1 MEIINKKISDLI
13 PYEKNPR
20 KNKEAVK
27 YVANS
32 IKEFGFK
39 NPVLIDKNNVIIAG
53 HTRYKASKKLKLK
66 EVPCI
71 YVDDLTDEQI
81 KAFRLADNKVAEY
94 AEWDF
99 DFLGEELNN
108 IIDLDM
114 VDFGFDMSL
123 QDKQTDENRIE
134 VFEDVYPEIAEEP
147 KSKYGDIY
155 QLGDHRLM
163 CGDSTKKE
171 DVCKL
176 MFNNIA
182 DMSFTSPPY
191 NAGTTP
197 TEIKSNKSSKYK
209 RESDNK
215 PVEEY
220 KQFLID
226 FTINAIQNSKYTF
239 INIQSIA
246 NNKIVLIEWMF
257 KLKEFYAD
265 TMIWDKMISTPA
277 MAYNV
282 LNSDFEYIHI
292 FSDKANRSIGTK
304 KFRGTISNILH
315 VQKQRNNAY
324 SNIHNATFSM
334 EFANFFVENFTN
346 ENESVLDLFGGTGTT
361 LMVCEQLNRKCYT
374 MELDPL
380 YVDCIIERWEKFTGE
395 KAVKI
400 NG

>member
-1 MEIINKKISDLI
+1 MKIINKKISDLI
-13 PYEKNPR
+13 PYSKNPR
-20 KNKEAVK
+20 KNDDAVK
-27 YVANS
+27 YVMNS

-39 NPVLIDKNNVIIAG
+39 VPIVIDKNNVIVAG

-66 EVPCI
+66 EVPC
-71 YVDDLTDEQI
+71 VVADDLSEEQI
-81 KAFRLADNKVAEY
+81 NAYRLADNKAGEF
-94 AEWDF
+94 AEWNFNLLD
-99 DFLGEELNN
+99 EELNN
-108 IIDLDM
+108 IINLDM
-114 VDFGFDMSL
+114 FDFGFDMSL
-123 QDKQTDENRIE
+123 QDNKTDENRTE
-134 VFEDVYPEIAEEP
+134 LLEDVCPEIAEEP

-155 QLGDHRLM
+155 QLGNHRLM

-197 TEIKSNKSSKYK
+197 NEIKSNKSSKYK

-246 NNKIVLIEWMF
+246 NNKIALIEWMY

-265 TMIWDKMISTPA
+265 TMIWDKMTSTPA
-277 MAYNV
+277 MAHNV

-315 VQKQRNNAY
+315 VQKQRNNEY
-324 SNIHNATFSM
+324 SNIHNATFSI
-334 EFANFFVENFTN
+334 EFAKFFVENFTN

-380 YVDCIIERWEKFTGE
+380 YIDVIIQRWENLTGK
-395 KAVKI
+395 KAVKL
-400 NG
+400 NE

>member
-1 MEIINKKISDLI
+1 M
-13 PYEKNPR
+13 
-20 KNKEAVK
+20 
-27 YVANS
+27 NS

-39 NPVLIDKNNVIIAG
+39 VPIVIDKNNVIVAG

-71 YVDDLTDEQI
+71 IADDLSEEQI
-81 KAFRLADNKVAEY
+81 KAFRLADNKVGEF
-94 AEWDF
+94 AEWNFNLLD
-99 DFLGEELNN
+99 EELNN
-108 IIDLDM
+108 IINLDM

-123 QDKQTDENRIE
+123 QDNQTNENRTE
-134 VFEDVYPEIAEEP
+134 LLEDVCPEIAEEP

-155 QLGDHRLM
+155 QLGNHRLM

-197 TEIKSNKSSKYK
+197 NEIKSNKSSKYK
-209 RESDNK
+209 RDSDNK
-215 PVEEY
+215 TVEEY

-226 FTINAIQNSKYTF
+226 FTTNAIQNSKYTF

-246 NNKIVLIEWMF
+246 NNKIALIEWMYE
-257 KLKEFYAD
+257 LKEFYAD
-265 TMIWDKMISTPA
+265 TIIWDKMISTPA

-315 VQKQRNNAY
+315 VQKQRNNEY

-334 EFANFFVENFTN
+334 GFAKFFVENFTN

-380 YVDCIIERWEKFTGE
+380 YLDVIIQRWENSTGK
-395 KAVKI
+395 KAVKL
-400 NG
+400 NE